1 MSVSPSKYRL
11 KLDLPANK
19 IVIGH
24 VGRFTPAKNH
34 TLIFELAKEMEKD
47 YPEILF
53 AFCGKGVVEALNKN
67 NNIPKNILCMGICDN
82 IWEFLFAIDI
92 FIFPS
97 LNEGQPNALI
107 EAMLANKPF
116 VASNISTI
124 RESVPDFYLTE
135 LIDENSTRL
144 YKQRILELIQKKDE
158 AIFYRISEWANNQFD
173 ESKRFKEFLNEIL
186 N

>member
-1 MSVSPSKYRL
+1 
-11 KLDLPANK
+11 
-19 IVIGH
+19 
-24 VGRFTPAKNH
+24 
-34 TLIFELAKEMEKD
+34 
-47 YPEILF
+47 
-53 AFCGKGVVEALNKN
+53 
-67 NNIPKNILCMGICDN
+67 
-82 IWEFLFAIDI
+82 
-92 FIFPS
+92 
-97 LNEGQPNALI
+97 
-107 EAMLANKPF
+107 MLANKPF